1 MAPPVLF
8 NQYASSATNSAH
20 LGFVSWALVNE
31 AVLKR
36 LMKGLLKLRFQ
47 DWQSG
52 DNAVIMDVAAF
63 TPAAGRHMLAEV
75 KKSEFAKTHLWIS
88 RPSAAAGE
96 PKLTEWNIPMAEPD
110 TKQPA
115 LSGDELAR
123 ANFERAVGEA
133 LLFLGS
139 HPFYEQLFLEEIKER
154 ILPPM
159 ALKQFALP
167 VIRTATRWVM
177 YRGRLLM
184 KKLTPA

>member
-8 NQYASSATNSAH
+8 NQYRIIRNQQART

-96 PKLTEWNIPMAEPD
+96 PKLTELEYPPMAEPD
-110 TKQPA
+110 TKQPHLA
-115 LSGDELAR
+115 AMNWRAPILSGRWAR
-123 ANFERAVGEA
+123 RCYF
-133 LLFLGS
+133 
-139 HPFYEQLFLEEIKER
+139 
-154 ILPPM
+154 
-159 ALKQFALP
+159 
-167 VIRTATRWVM
+167 
-177 YRGRLLM
+177 
-184 KKLTPA
+184 